1 MMTLTPET
9 RAIGRRNFLKA
20 IAATPALA
28 TLNQSATQGRMRGE
42 PVRLGMIGVGGQG
55 RALLGNVDAS
65 FGRIV
70 AMADI
75 NPDSLT
81 KADDVLA
88 RRRQPAARHYTEW
101 RDMLEHENVEAVIVA
116 VPLWAHADVVVP
128 CLEAGKHVLC
138 EKMMAFD
145 VAGCDRMKA
154 AAIKAN
160 RLLEIGYQ
168 RYYSPV
174 YQAAYD
180 GVIARHLLGDVY
192 HARLSWARNGNWR
205 REAVPPS
212 RGYDPSPWGYPTF
225 EHLANWR
232 LYWQYSRG
240 LFAELCSHQLN
251 ATHWFLGTGAP
262 TAVHGSGGVY
272 RYKDGRESH
281 DHVYGIFEYPSGLTV
296 TFSSVE
302 SNAHDQRYEAFY
314 GTKATLIMHNETEA
328 LLFDETTG
336 DARQTSVEVSGG
348 RGGAAV
354 EASET
359 KAANNQTGGRRGAA
373 PQRPASAPAGPD
385 ETARSSALENEIAAL
400 CSAIRTGA
408 PLRCGP
414 DRAMESAR
422 ACIAACEAA
431 RQRTRLMV

>member
-1 MMTLTPET
+1 MKLTAED

-20 IAATPALA
+20 IAATPALS
-28 TLNQSATQGRMRGE
+28 TLNQTAVQSPLRGG
-42 PVRLGMIGVGGQG
+42 PVRLGFIGVGGQG
-55 RALLGNVDAS
+55 RALLGNVNPS
-65 FGRIV
+65 VGRVV

-75 NPDSLT
+75 NPDSLA
-81 KADDVLA
+81 KADDVLS
-88 RRRQPAARHYTEW
+88 RRRQPSAKHYVEW
-101 RDMLEHENVEAVIVA
+101 RDMLEHEAIDAVIVA
-116 VPLWAHADVVVP
+116 VPLWAHADVVAP

-145 VAGCDRMKA
+145 VAGCERMKA
-154 AAIKAN
+154 AAQKAN

-174 YQAAYD
+174 YQAAYE
-180 GVIARHLLGDVY
+180 GVVSRHVLGDVY
-192 HARLSWARNGNWR
+192 HVRLSWARNGNWR
-205 REAVPPS
+205 RAGEPPS
-212 RGYDPSPWGYPTF
+212 RDYDPSRWGYPTF
-225 EHLANWR
+225 EHLWNWR
-232 LYWQYSRG
+232 LYWKYSRG

-251 ATHWFLGTGAP
+251 ATHWFLGTESP
-262 TAVHGSGGVY
+262 SAVHASGGVY

-281 DHVYGIFEYPSGLTV
+281 DHVYGIFEYPTGLTV

-302 SNAHDQRYEAFY
+302 SNAQDQRYEAFY
-314 GTKATLIMHNETEA
+314 GTKATLIMYNETEA
-328 LLFDETTG
+328 LLFDEA
-336 DARQTSVEVSGG
+336 DDQRQTSVEVSAQ

-359 KAANNQTGGRRGAA
+359 KAANNRSGGAVA
-373 PQRPASAPAGPD
+373 TAPAPTPNEG
-385 ETARSSALENEIAAL
+385 TRSVALEQEIAGF
-400 CSAIRTGA
+400 CSAIRTNS

-414 DRAMESAR
+414 DRAMTSAR